1 MEPSLSGGE
10 RRGLPAGVLKL
21 KPAIADVD
29 ADEQDEEEDAAAA
42 AAAAV
47 LAKSGT
53 DGGEPMT
60 EDRELG

>member
-1 MEPSLSGGE
+1 MELSLSGGE

-42 AAAAV
+42 AV

>member
-42 AAAAV
+42 AAAV

>member
-1 MEPSLSGGE
+1 MELSLSGGE

-42 AAAAV
+42 AAV